1 MLSITETGVV
11 RHTGPC
17 VHHAVPRPRR
27 SEAQEALAQL
37 SEYLELLAKTDLKT
51 ARRLRKARDTLAIV
65 VATAY

>member
-1 MLSITETGVV
+1 MLSITDAGVV

-27 SEAQEALAQL
+27 SEALEALAQL
-37 SEYLELLAKTDLKT
+37 SEHLESLAVSDIEA
-51 ARRLRKARDTLAIV
+51 ARQLRKARDTLAIV